1 MIKILLVDDHEVVR
15 QGLRQIMA
23 GNSDMAVTGEAA
35 TGREALDEAFKDDY
49 DVVIL
54 DISLPDIS
62 GFEVLRGLKEQKLA
76 IAVLM
81 LSVHPESR
89 YAMRALKMG
98 ASGYLTKRSSS
109 DELTMAVRK
118 IATGGKYVTSS
129 LAEKLA
135 SYLEGDFAETP
146 LVDTLSDQ
154 EQQVLRLLVS
164 GKTIK
169 QIAAEMFIS
178 PKTVYTYNRRL
189 LQKLNLQSNVEL
201 IRYGIENELG

>member
-23 GNSDMAVTGEAA
+23 GSSDMAVTGEAA

-201 IRYGIENELG
+201 IRYSIENELG